1 MPQASNI
8 GNQPFLW
15 LEQRQTSTPHAVSM
29 GYSSIQKNFTK
40 KQFEVKPAVKPET
53 ASWENFISLLEKYFF
68 SVEKLFFSNWALS
81 EALFDAFLL
90 VFDLIWLL
98 SVNTKKFYVFIF
110 ASTNIKI
117 HILWAMSFEIRQK
130 NIRVKRTFFRGHP
143 SYLRHPRA
151 IVRPFKSKYANR
163 LYFSK

>member
-15 LEQRQTSTPHAVSM
+15 LEQRQTSTPHAVGM
-29 GYSSIQKNFTK
+29 GYTSTQKNFTK
-40 KQFEVKPAVKPET
+40 KQFDVKPTVKSET
-53 ASWENFISLLEKYFF
+53 ASWENFISLLEKYIF

-98 SVNTKKFYVFIF
+98 SVNTKKV
-110 ASTNIKI
+110 
-117 HILWAMSFEIRQK
+117 
-130 NIRVKRTFFRGHP
+130 
-143 SYLRHPRA
+143 LRFHLCFDKYQNTY
-151 IVRPFKSKYANR
+151 IVGDEF
-163 LYFSK
+163 

>member
-1 MPQASNI
+1 MVGTMANMQ
-8 GNQPFLW
+8 QPPC
-15 LEQRQTSTPHAVSM
+15 RRYGITST
-29 GYSSIQKNFTK
+29 QKNFTK
-40 KQFEVKPAVKPET
+40 KQFEVKPVGKPET

-90 VFDLIWLL
+90 VFDLLWLL

-117 HILWAMSFEIRQK
+117 HMLWAMSFEIRQK
-130 NIRVKRTFFRGHP
+130 NIRVKSAVIHRICVICVPLSDWSNQSMPIIFQQMKDARGIKHW
-143 SYLRHPRA
+143 
-151 IVRPFKSKYANR
+151 
-163 LYFSK
+163 